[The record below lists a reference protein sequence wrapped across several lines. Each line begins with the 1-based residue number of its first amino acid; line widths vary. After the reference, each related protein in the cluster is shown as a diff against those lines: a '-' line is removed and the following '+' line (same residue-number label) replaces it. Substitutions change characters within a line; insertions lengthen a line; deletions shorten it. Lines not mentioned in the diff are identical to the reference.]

1 MVQVEIDFSKSLE
14 ENASLYFD
22 RGKEAKAKAVRI
34 SAAIAETEKR
44 LSKESKKAEEA
55 KPELFRKRAK
65 EWFEK
70 FRWFYSS
77 DGFLV
82 IGGRDAQSNEII
94 VKKHMEKG
102 DLYFHADIVGAPHCV
117 VKAAGGKVP
126 EKTKEEAAVFA
137 AVFSKAWNAGVSNA
151 DVYSV
156 NPEQV
161 SKKAPT
167 GESIGT
173 GAFMIYGERQWFRK
187 LPVRIAVGID
197 KEGRVIAGPES
208 AVKKHSAFAIVLLPG
223 QEKKSEIAKK
233 LKNITEKKYGAQGI
247 HIDEFLAVIPSGES
261 QIWGNP

>member
-14 ENASLYFD
+14 ENASMYFD
-22 RGKEAKAKAVRI
+22 KGKEAKAKAERI
-34 SAAIAETEKR
+34 RKAILETEKR
-44 LSKESKKAEEA
+44 LSKESKKAEVA
-55 KPELFRKRAK
+55 KPEIFRKRAK

-94 VKKHMEKG
+94 VKKHMGKG

-137 AVFSKAWNAGVSNA
+137 AVFSKAWAVGISNA

-173 GAFMIYGERQWFRK
+173 GAFMIYGERRWFRK
-187 LPVRIAVGID
+187 LPVRVAVGID

-208 AVKKHSAFAIVLLPG
+208 AVKKHSSFAAFLSPG
-223 QEKKSEIAKK
+223 AEKKSDVAKR
-233 LKNITEKKYGAQGI
+233 LKAIFEKKYGAKGI
-247 HIDEFLAVIPSGES
+247 HIDEFIAMIPSGES
-261 QIWGNP
+261 KIEGNH